1 MQCEH
6 LPMHI
11 IASKSDITQLPV
23 DAIVNAANTSLIRGG
38 GVCGSIFRAAGHEL
52 TAACVAIGG
61 CPTGESR
68 ITPGFKLSAKF
79 IIHAVGPV
87 WHGGHDAE
95 PKLLAGAYRSALM
108 LARDH
113 GCASIAFPAIST
125 GIYSYPLQAATEIA
139 VRTAREFAA
148 EAGSL
153 ATVHFACFSDEVLR
167 AYTGLGV
174 AEAASLGEP
183 S

>member
-1 MQCEH
+1 MLYEC

-23 DAIVNAANTSLIRGG
+23 DAIVNAANSSLIRGG
-38 GVCGSIFRAAGHEL
+38 GVCGAIFRAAGHEL

-68 ITPGFKLSAKF
+68 VTPGFQLPAKF

-95 PKLLAGAYRSALM
+95 PKLLADAYRSALM

-113 GCASIAFPAIST
+113 GCTSIAFPAIST
-125 GIYSYPLQAATEIA
+125 GIYSYPLQAATEIS

-153 ATVHFACFSDEVLR
+153 TTVHFACFSDEVLR
-167 AYTGLGV
+167 AYTALGV
-174 AEAASLGEP
+174 AEVAS
-183 S
+183 